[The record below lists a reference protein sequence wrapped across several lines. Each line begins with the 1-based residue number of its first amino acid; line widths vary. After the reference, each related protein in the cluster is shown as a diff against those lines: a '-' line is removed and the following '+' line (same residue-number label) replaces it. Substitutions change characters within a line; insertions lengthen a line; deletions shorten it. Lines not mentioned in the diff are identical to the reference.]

1 MNKAIIALNGE
12 LVADKADYKKVVN
25 QINNNNIFVLAADGG
40 ARLLDQL
47 GFLPDTIIGDLDSL
61 SQKQIKYFEK
71 KDIEILEYPVEKNET
86 DGELALKY
94 CKEQGY
100 DNVIIIGAVG
110 GRFDQQLANIY
121 LLEYA
126 LENNLKARIK
136 EPGLEIGLVNKNKI
150 FKNKNGWGLS
160 LIPLDQT
167 VNGVSISGCKYNLDY
182 QNLTRF
188 KTRGISNLITEK
200 LGQVSHDQGRLL
212 YILHKNN

>member
-71 KDIEILEYPVEKNET
+71 KDIEILKYPVKKNET